1 MRELEKERLWEME
14 TCSCRSLDVR
24 DSTTYTKE
32 MIFEN
37 TSAEVNIYSYIC
49 KSCQQTFGF
58 YADGSIPDEIVD
70 IKKFAE
76 ELNMEFVMKL
86 GDNPSPL
93 ICDDGFSGFP
103 SVKWII
109 IRYLWE
115 TENGWKEERQYIFHE
130 SRD

>member
-1 MRELEKERLWEME
+1 MGELEKERLREMK
-14 TCSCRSLDVR
+14 TCFCRSLDVS

-32 MIFEN
+32 MIFEK
-37 TSAEVNIYSYIC
+37 TSVELKIYSYIC

-76 ELNMEFVMKL
+76 ELNMEFEMKL
-86 GDNPSPL
+86 GKPSPL
-93 ICDDGFSGFP
+93 SCDNGISWNR
-103 SVKWII
+103 KWIRI
-109 IRYLWE
+109 EYEWK
-115 TENGWKEERQYIFHE
+115 TENVWKEEHQHIFYE

>member
-1 MRELEKERLWEME
+1 MK
-14 TCSCRSLDVR
+14 TCFCRSLDVS

-32 MIFEN
+32 MIFEK
-37 TSAEVNIYSYIC
+37 TSVELKIYSYIC

-58 YADGSIPDEIVD
+58 YADGYIPEKFVEQAD

-76 ELNMEFVMKL
+76 ELNMEFEMKL
-86 GDNPSPL
+86 GKPSPL
-93 ICDDGFSGFP
+93 RCDDGFSGFP

-109 IRYLWE
+109 IQYEWK
-115 TENGWKEERQYIFHE
+115 TENVWKEDRQYIYYE